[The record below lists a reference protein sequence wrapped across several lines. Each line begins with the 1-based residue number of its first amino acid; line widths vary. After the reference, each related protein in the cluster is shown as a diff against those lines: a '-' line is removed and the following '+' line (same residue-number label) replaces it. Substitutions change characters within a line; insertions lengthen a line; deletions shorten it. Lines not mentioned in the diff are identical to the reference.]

1 MLVVSFKRGIG
12 LPALCWYVCRRL
24 LALLHSSGWTPT
36 ELIRRRVA
44 VIENGFADIVVWH
57 VHKPVPGSTHNFKY
71 RLAFVVDGHAY
82 CDTTTNLEKEITG
95 TSEVERSPIYSL
107 IRVS

>member
-1 MLVVSFKRGIG
+1 MLVC
-12 LPALCWYVCRRL
+12 LP
-24 LALLHSSGWTPT
+24 TPAHIAT
-36 ELIRRRVA
+36 LIRMKAEELIRRRVA